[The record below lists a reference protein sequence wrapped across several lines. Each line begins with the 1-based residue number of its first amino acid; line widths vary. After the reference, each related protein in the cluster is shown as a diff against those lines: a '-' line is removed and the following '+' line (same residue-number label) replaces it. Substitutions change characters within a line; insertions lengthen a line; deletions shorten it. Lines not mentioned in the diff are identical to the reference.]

1 MIWIWLSRFV
11 GITVALW
18 FAAIGGVVLL
28 RMITGAIPLEG
39 MLKHDRR
46 SFGFKFHRLQLLAV
60 TLMTAAGYLI
70 IALGRGHAQTLP
82 DVSPPFLL
90 AVAGSHLTYLGNKF
104 ALSRNLG
111 GITSW

>member
-1 MIWIWLSRFV
+1 MSWIWLPRFV
-11 GITVALW
+11 EITVAAW
-18 FAAIGGVVLL
+18 FVAVGGVILL
-28 RMITGAIPLEG
+28 RMITGAIPLSG

-46 SFGFKFHRLQLLAV
+46 SFGLEFHRLQLLAV
-60 TLMTAAGYLI
+60 TLMMAAGYLI

-104 ALSRNLG
+104 AQSRNWG
-111 GITSW
+111 GLTSW